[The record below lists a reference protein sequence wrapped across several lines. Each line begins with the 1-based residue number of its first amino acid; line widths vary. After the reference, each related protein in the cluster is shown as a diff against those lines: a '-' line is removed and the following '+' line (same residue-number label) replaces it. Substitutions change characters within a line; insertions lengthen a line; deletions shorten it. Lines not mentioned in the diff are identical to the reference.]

1 VRRIPVEWVTHPRH
15 LGTPPKGDVVVVDV
29 AFAADNQWKS
39 KTMPFI
45 AAIGDRLV
53 KWVDHHEHRVGW
65 EAFKNNPRFLLVPNK
80 TAHAC
85 PELITRELV
94 DESESARG
102 AATVIVAHCDFD
114 GAVAAVKWRRRGVE
128 PYDGSDEDAR
138 AVDSPG
144 RGHTLSDFGLT
155 ISRAMDEA
163 ATSFGRDGRT
173 AFMTRIVEMLTS
185 GERTVGIDDEIE
197 TLAAAS
203 ARAEEEAER
212 VAEQNGN
219 MEGADVFVVRTD
231 AVIDN
236 RMRRNLLL
244 CAEQRGRIGC
254 VFERDKDGVQ
264 WLIAAT
270 FDETIDLEDVDG
282 FAGGRSDYR
291 FARASKGGHDLI
303 EKLAA
308 YLASKPR

>member
-15 LGTPPKGDVVVVDV
+15 LGSPPKGDVVVVDV

-39 KTMPFI
+39 KTKPFI
-45 AAIGDRLV
+45 EGIGDRLV
-53 KWVDHHEHRVGW
+53 KWVDHHEHKIGW
-65 EAFKNNPRFLLVPNK
+65 EAFKDDPRFLLVPNK
-80 TAHAC
+80 IAHAC

-94 DESESARG
+94 DESEAKRAPAS
-102 AATVIVAHCDFD
+102 VIVAHCDFD
-114 GAVAAVKWRRRGVE
+114 GAVAAVKWRRRGSE

-144 RGHTLSDFGLT
+144 RGHTLSDEGLR

-163 ATSFGRDGRT
+163 AAFERDMRLS
-173 AFMTRIVEMLTS
+173 FMTRVVDMLTT
-185 GERTVGIDDEIE
+185 GESDAALDDEMA
-197 TLAAAS
+197 TLAASS

-212 VAEQNGN
+212 LAAKNGA
-219 MEGADVFVVRTD
+219 MEGGDVFVVRTTS
-231 AVIDN
+231 AIDN

-244 CAEQRGRIGC
+244 AAEERGRIGC
-254 VFERDKDGVQ
+254 VYERDKEGVQ

-270 FDETIDLEDVDG
+270 FDETIDLEDVEG

-291 FARASKGGHDLI
+291 FARASKGGHDLV